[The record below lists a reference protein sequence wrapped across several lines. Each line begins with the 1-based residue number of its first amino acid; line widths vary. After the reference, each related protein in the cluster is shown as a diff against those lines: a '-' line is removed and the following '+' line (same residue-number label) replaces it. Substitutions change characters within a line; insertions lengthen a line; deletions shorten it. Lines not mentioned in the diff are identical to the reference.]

1 MAKINDGLGILA
13 LVQSFDEKAVND
25 AQKAILSQIKDFTGN
40 INESLDGISIDKDL
54 FKNLIK
60 QIESLPKELRQ
71 KMSGISFDF
80 FEQLINSK
88 GSNEK
93 INAAFQNFTQ
103 KMLAFNDLKS
113 KINNDEILIKVDTT
127 QLEDLISKQQQIL
140 ELQEKIN
147 KATTPQAK
155 SGAKRKLT
163 RVSGEF
169 NDQLNNLGVVSV
181 TTSDSN
187 VKVKSP
193 IKEED
198 IKLINKY
205 SVSAEEAQK
214 KLKELYK
221 AIESG
226 KDSPAINKDFIGYF
240 QQLQDLG
247 AKIEKDY
254 KDYFSFLL
262 EDAPFKNFSNNLR
275 KLKEEV
281 KNSELTKNVT
291 ADVGA
296 TSASGDKGVSVIDE
310 TKLKEQN
317 AEMEKI
323 KKYLAETET
332 QLNQINQKYED
343 QNKLV
348 AELENKLKEATSAN
362 NKNIVDTDEIKK
374 LSSQLD
380 DAKKKVNDLETE
392 LKQAK
397 ETLKL
402 LQDSVGNASG
412 EVISETSI
420 NNAEAVINNLNNR
433 IKELEASMSSGEQQI
448 KELSDALAKL
458 QQEKTDLS
466 SQLEQ
471 QKQLNAEQEKQVSN
485 YQQIKAE
492 LESLQSKY
500 KEVTNSIKEM
510 EKAQSQYLSLLDNF
524 GSIEAFNKSTRNVD
538 YNEGKNTPEGFI
550 NFDYLEK
557 AKQKLEETG
566 SAYEK
571 AVKAAVYYNQY
582 LQKGGTEK
590 IFDADGKDVSDYL
603 KSVYKEMSVLASSK
617 TGLISEESIVNI
629 VRQYASEL
637 IVAKK
642 EQEADRKIIAQKNKE
657 LEKSLQL
664 EKSINNAK
672 KQSSSNAK
680 EDVVQDTTKAK
691 TTSSTKNLSKAEFVK
706 KFKQDQEAVKKKVS
720 ADVQTVDM
728 GNITSEQKS
737 LESLKEEVD
746 KVKQAI
752 NEKTNAIKEEASQ
765 MDTSVDEEIAKLEQ
779 LKDKVNEVKGQ
790 LENALSLNNAD
801 NINKNS
807 DKSLKTDT
815 DLDTSKLNI
824 NKFDIDINKLKSD
837 IEQALASIN
846 IEKEVELVPK
856 LDADRFKS
864 GADALLSFVDVDKE
878 VKTKQSSEDVSG
890 KTVDKD
896 TNTTYKKS
904 TGSKTSKKSEQTDED
919 IAKAK
924 ESEASYKRST
934 EALKDLNKARET
946 LAKWTEENSTKLK
959 TEAAYYEDLI
969 NKSKERLEVEKQL
982 RETQGLTTEKG
993 DTSLSN
999 LEETL
1004 NNKYAENREK
1014 YQFTLPSVVDNA
1026 QEEASIE
1033 YSNRLLA
1040 EQKKQYD
1047 EIWQTKIKIRDL
1059 EGKSLNSNK
1068 EEKESIDSQLSVLR
1082 EKKSLLDEQYNSLV
1096 KEINQFDKYIDKQ
1109 KQQKQVETLG
1119 QIDEVY
1125 QIKFDAVD
1133 SEYTGKEVVGLNKL
1147 YREQISLI
1155 QKINVLLKKQENSS
1169 LNDDE
1174 QRILNSLSEE
1184 YLKLQANVTEEL
1196 NKQHSAAKE
1205 VADALYRVQSSNI
1218 NIDQIGSLDFTGDDS
1233 YKLVEDDINE
1243 ISSAINKTRSEFAQL
1258 QSIGHSTLFDD
1269 LFDEA
1274 VTDLNELNNKLA
1286 DGKISIQTYD
1296 KEVDKLYKNL
1306 KSNKDVVQE
1315 LSPGDDITQSI
1326 RRYIEQMYQI
1336 DAAQIRW
1343 TKNGQSATIMIQDQ
1357 DGAMRELT
1365 VSANKAGTYLSA
1377 AFGKPVTQMS
1387 TFDKFLDQLNA
1398 KMMNLGTYLL
1408 SFVGFYEIWAAIQQG
1423 VTYVRDLDTALT
1435 EMKKVS
1441 DETTSSLKEFQNVSF
1456 EIADSVGSTA
1466 KEIQNSTADWINL
1479 LSLYMVTYK

>member
-1 MAKINDGLGILA
+1 
-13 LVQSFDEKAVND
+13 
-25 AQKAILSQIKDFTGN
+25 
-40 INESLDGISIDKDL
+40 
-54 FKNLIK
+54 
-60 QIESLPKELRQ
+60 
-71 KMSGISFDF
+71 
-80 FEQLINSK
+80 
-88 GSNEK
+88 
-93 INAAFQNFTQ
+93 
-103 KMLAFNDLKS
+103 
-113 KINNDEILIKVDTT
+113 
-127 QLEDLISKQQQIL
+127 
-140 ELQEKIN
+140 
-147 KATTPQAK
+147 
-155 SGAKRKLT
+155 
-163 RVSGEF
+163 
-169 NDQLNNLGVVSV
+169 
-181 TTSDSN
+181 
-187 VKVKSP
+187 
-193 IKEED
+193 
-198 IKLINKY
+198 
-205 SVSAEEAQK
+205 
-214 KLKELYK
+214 
-221 AIESG
+221 
-226 KDSPAINKDFIGYF
+226 
-240 QQLQDLG
+240 
-247 AKIEKDY
+247 
-254 KDYFSFLL
+254 
-262 EDAPFKNFSNNLR
+262 
-275 KLKEEV
+275 
-281 KNSELTKNVT
+281 
-291 ADVGA
+291 
-296 TSASGDKGVSVIDE
+296 
-310 TKLKEQN
+310 
-317 AEMEKI
+317 
-323 KKYLAETET
+323 
-332 QLNQINQKYED
+332 
-343 QNKLV
+343 
-348 AELENKLKEATSAN
+348 
-362 NKNIVDTDEIKK
+362 
-374 LSSQLD
+374 
-380 DAKKKVNDLETE
+380 
-392 LKQAK
+392 
-397 ETLKL
+397 
-402 LQDSVGNASG
+402 
-412 EVISETSI
+412 
-420 NNAEAVINNLNNR
+420 
-433 IKELEASMSSGEQQI
+433 MSSGEQQT

-471 QKQLNAEQEKQVSN
+471 QKQLNVEQEKQVSN

-524 GSIEAFNKSTRNVD
+524 GSIEAFNKATRNVD
-538 YNEGKNTPEGFI
+538 YNEGKNTPEGFV

-566 SAYEK
+566 NAYEK
-571 AVKAAVYYNQY
+571 AVKASVYYNQY

-590 IFDADGKDVSDYL
+590 IFDADGKDISDYL
-603 KSVYKEMSVLASSK
+603 KSVYKEMSALANLK
-617 TGLISEESIVNI
+617 TGLISEESIVKI
-629 VRQYASEL
+629 VRQYANEL
-637 IVAKK
+637 VVAKK
-642 EQEADRKIIAQKNKE
+642 EQEEDRKIIAQKNKE

-664 EKSINNAK
+664 EKNINNEK
-672 KQSSSNAK
+672 KQSVSNTK
-680 EDVVQDTTKAK
+680 EDVAQDTEKDK
-691 TTSSTKNLSKAEFVK
+691 TSSSTKSLSKEGFIK
-706 KFKQDQEAVKKKVS
+706 KFKQDQEAAKKVVS
-720 ADVQTVDM
+720 SGAQDVDI

-737 LESLKEEVD
+737 LASLKEEVD

-752 NEKTNAIKEEASQ
+752 DEKTEAIKSEASQ

-779 LKDKVNEVKGQ
+779 LKDKVDEVKNQ
-790 LENALSLNNAD
+790 LDNAS
-801 NINKNS
+801 
-807 DKSLKTDT
+807 SLKTDT
-815 DLDTSKLNI
+815 DLDTSELNI
-824 NKFDIDINKLKSD
+824 NKFDIDISKLKSD
-837 IEQALASIN
+837 IEEALASIN

-864 GADALLSFVDVDKE
+864 GADTLLSFVDVDKE
-878 VKTKQSSEDVSG
+878 VATKQSSEDVSG

-896 TNTTYKKS
+896 TNTTSKKS

-1033 YSNRLLA
+1033 YSNRLLE

-1147 YREQISLI
+1147 YREQIGLI

-1326 RRYIEQMYQI
+1326 RRYIEQMYQV

-1343 TKNGQSATIMIQDQ
+1343 TKNGRSATIMIQDQ

-1408 SFVGFYEIWAAIQQG
+1408 SFVGFYEIWGAIQQG

-1466 KEIQNSTADWINL
+1466 VTIQNSTADWMRLGESMEEAAKSAQAANIL
-1479 LSLYMVTYK
+1479 LNVSEFEDIGSATDALISMSQAYDELDKMDIVDKANNIGNKYSIATDGIAIALQDSASALTTAGNSIDEAIALITSGNAIAQDPSSVGSGMRTIALRLTGKAIMPEHTVMYEYLTQQ